1 VIRGD
6 GRLVALDGA
15 AGRALEAVAQPA
27 ALQLSRE
34 AAGGRSSAGSGSK
47 VRSTWARVRGYAGGG
62 VSGYSRQEVAQ
73 RAGVDLGYVD
83 RLVELGILTPDA
95 ADAFSPGDALRARW
109 LQSLERAG
117 VPPDGVA
124 AAVRDGA
131 LSLSFM
137 DVPAYDRFAGLSGT
151 TFQELSAQTG
161 IPLELLM
168 VVREAIGFAEPR
180 PEDTVREDEL
190 SVVPTIQLQLAKGFR
205 PTVIEGWLR
214 VCGDSLRR
222 IAETEAA
229 FWNSEVEM
237 ALLAAGMTESEMLAA
252 QADIGSQM
260 TPLIEQALLG
270 IYHGQQEHAWSQVF
284 VEHVEGALEA
294 AGLHSR
300 LDRPPAM
307 CFLDLTGYT
316 RLTEERGDEAA
327 ADLAARLARL
337 VRQSALEHGGT
348 PVKWLGDGVMFYFRE
363 PGAAVLAAL
372 DMAELVGRQGLPPA
386 HVGIHAGPVIFQ
398 DGDYFGRT
406 VNLAARI
413 AEYARP
419 GEVLVSQEVVDAA
432 EGGPVTFTEIGP
444 VELKGV
450 PETLRLHIARRSP

>member
-1 VIRGD
+1 
-6 GRLVALDGA
+6 
-15 AGRALEAVAQPA
+15 
-27 ALQLSRE
+27 
-34 AAGGRSSAGSGSK
+34 
-47 VRSTWARVRGYAGGG
+47 

-73 RAGVDLGYVD
+73 RAGVDPDYVD
-83 RLVELGILTPDA
+83 RLVELGILTPAA
-95 ADAFSPGDALRARW
+95 ADACSPGDVLRARW
-109 LQSLERAG
+109 VQSLERAG
-117 VPPDGVA
+117 VPLEGLA

-131 LSLSFM
+131 LSFSFL
-137 DVPAYDRFAGLSGT
+137 DVAAYDRFAGLSAT
-151 TFQELSAQTG
+151 TFQQLSAETG

-168 VVREAIGFAEPR
+168 VVREAFGFAEPR
-180 PEDTVREDEL
+180 PEDHVHDNEL
-190 SVVPTIQLQLAKGFR
+190 SVVPLLQLQLSKGFR
-205 PTVIEGWLR
+205 PVVIERSLR
-214 VCGDSLRR
+214 VYGDSLRR

-229 FWNSEVEM
+229 WWNSEVEM
-237 ALLAAGMTESEMLAA
+237 ALLASGMTEGEMLEA
-252 QADIGSQM
+252 QADLGSQM
-260 TPLIEQALLG
+260 SPLIEQALLAT
-270 IYHGQQEHAWSQVF
+270 YHGQQEHAWSQVF

-307 CFLDLTGYT
+307 CFLDITGYT

-327 ADLAARLARL
+327 ADLATRLATL
-337 VRQSALEHGGT
+337 VRRSSQEHTGT

-363 PGAAVLAAL
+363 PADAVLAAL
-372 DMAELVGRQGLPPA
+372 EMVEVVGRRGLPPA

-432 EGGPVTFTEIGP
+432 DGGPVAFTEIGP

-450 PETLRLHIARRSP
+450 PGALRLYTARPSA